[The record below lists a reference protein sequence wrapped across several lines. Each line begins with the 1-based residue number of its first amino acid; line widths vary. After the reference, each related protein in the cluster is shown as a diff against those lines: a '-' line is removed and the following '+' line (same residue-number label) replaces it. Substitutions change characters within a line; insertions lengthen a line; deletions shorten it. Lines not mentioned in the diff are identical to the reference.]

1 MANESPESRDE
12 WLEELL
18 TSEHTK
24 GGGNVDAEA
33 YLVAI
38 EGWTKSRHKA
48 AARRVED
55 LLIRLERHFDESGGD
70 PSLQPRVEH
79 YNAVIGAWAG
89 SQEDVS
95 IVRAERWLN
104 KLRAGDIDTSLRP
117 NTESYNRFLD
127 ACSKGHGKRNDVL
140 KNNAIKAEQVLK
152 QMMTLQE
159 QGYSGNDAD
168 TIAPNTESFN
178 YVIRAWTRCR
188 QDISMAE
195 KVMEVLRAM
204 ELYQRTGEGGVVKA
218 NTISCTYLQIIFFSI
233 SPPICV
239 IISPISSLPQYFST
253 II

>member
-1 MANESPESRDE
+1 MTEESPESREE

-18 TSEHTK
+18 ASEHTK
-24 GGGNVDAEA
+24 GGVTVDAEA

-38 EGWTKSRHKA
+38 EGWAQSRHKA
-48 AARRVED
+48 AARRAED
-55 LLIRLERHFDESGGD
+55 LLIRLERHFEESGGD
-70 PSLQPRVEH
+70 PSLRPRVEH
-79 YNAVIGAWAG
+79 YNAVIGAWAN

-104 KLRAGDIDTSLRP
+104 KLRGGDIIFLRP

-127 ACSKGHGKRNDVL
+127 ACSKGHGKRNDLL
-140 KNNAIKAEQVLK
+140 KNNAIKAEQVLRE
-152 QMMTLQE
+152 MMTLQE
-159 QGYSGNDAD
+159 QGYSGDDAD

-204 ELYQRTGEGGVVKA
+204 ELYQRTEEGGVVKA
-218 NTISCTYLQIIFFSI
+218 NTISCMYLQIIFFSI